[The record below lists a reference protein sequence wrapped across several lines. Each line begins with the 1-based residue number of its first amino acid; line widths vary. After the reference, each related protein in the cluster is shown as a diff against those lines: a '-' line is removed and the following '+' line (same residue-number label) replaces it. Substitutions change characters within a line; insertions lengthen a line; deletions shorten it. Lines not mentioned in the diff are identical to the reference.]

1 MSILFTLD
9 DFPDWLPFLPW
20 RIVFVRHKS
29 EMFNSYGKNNFLD
42 IQKNVVFDTLIWGNK
57 ETELLY
63 TEGKSQNPLE
73 TMSFSTRWNGSRN
86 LLTLPVLLFNSFGSL
101 KPMGSLL
108 ISIELLKISIACL
121 LKDLAFN
128 SINILEELFVW
139 PPFSCCWNC

>member
-1 MSILFTLD
+1 MSIPFTLD
-9 DFPDWLPFLPW
+9 DFPDWLPFLSW
-20 RIVFVRHKS
+20 RIVFVRYKS
-29 EMFNSYGKNNFLD
+29 EMFNWYGKNDFLD
-42 IQKNVVFDTLIWGNK
+42 VRKNVVFDTLIWGNK

-63 TEGKSQNPLE
+63 TKAKSQNPLE

-139 PPFSCCWNC
+139 PPFSSCWDF